1 MKTHRTKPKPAKTPM
16 YIPCVK
22 DMIWG
27 FSIYDDD
34 GDGDGDG
41 SENTTSQ

>member
-1 MKTHRTKPKPAKTPM
+1 MKTHRTKPKPVKTPM

-27 FSIYDDD
+27 FSIYD

-41 SENTTSQ
+41 SENITSQ